1 MKAGH
6 VLPVFTT
13 VFAQVSLRQFAIT
26 DLPKDAQG
34 NDVPVDFAFRATP
47 VSTEKVADGMGYD
60 FLMWAD
66 RDMYYDLYIR
76 VNGEKTWQKINNSSL
91 SIPAQDETLGGKSLN
106 LDFYTRTASQI
117 PALNTFEKKGYE
129 FAVSVTRLEDSDAEP
144 TERSSWTGMTGTK

>member
-1 MKAGH
+1 
-6 VLPVFTT
+6 
-13 VFAQVSLRQFAIT
+13 
-26 DLPKDAQG
+26 
-34 NDVPVDFAFRATP
+34 
-47 VSTEKVADGMGYD
+47 MGYD

-144 TERSSWTGMTGTK
+144 TERSSWTGDVNFYVDVSAGTRRRALHGKNGMISRQMALQTTAAPLSEVSRAAARSCR